1 MSEIAHIHRR
11 DGSQHYRRLRARHC
25 RQLATTAAARGVDH
39 VVDEVEAPGTGKGF
53 DHVDRWHAICAVTQI
68 ETAQLAIT
76 RDQKNDIVLLIDYR
90 SIVHRVRAQPGSR
103 PDWGSGI

>member
-11 DGSQHYRRLRARHC
+11 DVSRHDRRFRARYC

-39 VVDEVEAPGTGKGF
+39 IVDEVEAPGTGKGF

-76 RDQKNDIVLLIDYR
+76 GDQENDVVRLIDHR
-90 SIVHRVRAQPGSR
+90 SIVYRVRAQPGGR
-103 PDWGSGI
+103 PDG